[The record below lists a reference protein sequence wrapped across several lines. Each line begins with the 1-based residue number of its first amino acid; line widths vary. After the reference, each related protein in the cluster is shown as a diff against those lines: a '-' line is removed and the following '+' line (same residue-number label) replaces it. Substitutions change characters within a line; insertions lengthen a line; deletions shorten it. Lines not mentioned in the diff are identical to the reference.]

1 MKRTT
6 KWELGTHMA
15 YVDNDDMAPAY
26 RAGEWVGVT
35 RTSTGLKG
43 RDWIFTDD
51 TGGWLLAH
59 LLGWSADVWRVGLYK
74 GSANPT
80 VRRLSRRRWRATW
93 RIRSSH
99 RHGSEYYDAVAV
111 GDMAR
116 ADIIARALGGLCPM
130 PPPLPSREGIPRIFA
145 LPDRA

>member
-1 MKRTT
+1 MGAAFLIWT
-6 KWELGTHMA
+6 A
-15 YVDNDDMAPAY
+15 VSSS
-26 RAGEWVGVT
+26 
-35 RTSTGLKG
+35 TSMLQVPGQVAQPTGSS
-43 RDWIFTDD
+43 RD
-51 TGGWLLAH
+51 
-59 LLGWSADVWRVGLYK
+59 
-74 GSANPT
+74 
-80 VRRLSRRRWRATW
+80 WRATW